1 MEYDSTLVGAV
12 TGFLTTIGLFEK
24 SSSSND
30 LWQSIGGGLRFM
42 EAEVSN
48 VFELAVKEVCIDFI
62 SATRY
67 NSTKKKSEKDK
78 AKESKQNILENQ
90 EANSDILLRSS

>member
-30 LWQSIGGGLRFM
+30 LWRSIGGGLRFM

-48 VFELAVKEVCIDFI
+48 VFAFAVEEVCIDFI
-62 SATRY
+62 SAIQFNTIQ
-67 NSTKKKSEKDK
+67 NKIKKKKIE
-78 AKESKQNILENQ
+78 Q
-90 EANSDILLRSS
+90 